1 VTIADRL
8 SELGLVIPVPAPP
21 KGAYFPSRRCG
32 DQLWVSGATAR
43 SADGPALRGVVG
55 ADVTVDAARE
65 QARLAA
71 LNLLGAIEAAAG
83 LDAVSAVVQ
92 LRGYVRAVPEF
103 DTHPSVIDGASR
115 LLLEV
120 FGESVGAHART
131 AIGVASLPG
140 GACVELDLVVS
151 LAEAGS

>member
-1 VTIADRL
+1 MSAIDRL
-8 SELGLVIPVPAPP
+8 GQLGLVIPAPAAP

-43 SADGPALRGVVG
+43 SGQTAALRGVVG
-55 ADVTVDAARE
+55 ADVTVDVARE

-71 LNLLGAIEAAAG
+71 LNLLGAVDAAVG
-83 LDAVSAVVQ
+83 LDAVGAVVQ

-103 DTHPSVIDGASR
+103 DTHPAVIDGASR

-140 GACVELDLVVS
+140 GACVELDLVVR